1 MRFVPRFFSSP
12 SAWYFSLIPI
22 NMAVG
27 SVRVVITLAALA
39 LGATIFEIG
48 LLIALNSLVSIAVSI
63 GWGRVSDYFGLRI
76 RFLIVFF
83 LASAPLFVLLG
94 LATAVWQMILLFTIL
109 ALATAGIQPIAAM
122 YAVEYRGGKDWQ
134 KEIVKYNSY
143 LNTGVIAG
151 LVFSSLIT
159 LVIPLNWLLY
169 LESVFCVLSALV
181 LWRTAKEPDLPLER
195 HAYSTANLEEKEEE
209 ATAVFDYIKIRNFK
223 LRHFLRRLKPIH
235 LLFIACLIHWTGV
248 YTYVVGEI
256 PLMNAIGLS
265 ASVIFSINVAENLA
279 TVVSYSTI
287 VPRVKMDYQKLVT
300 LMIGSRSALIL
311 GWVGLTIFITT
322 RVSYAFIFPLILTVL
337 LLLFYALLW
346 YPIMCF
352 AISQT
357 QPNKKGQTQG
367 ELVAVVSLANVLGGI
382 IGGVV
387 IGTFGFAVGF
397 AVAALIAASALL
409 ILRYL
414 NIEIKT
420 D

>member
-76 RFLIVFF
+76 RFLIIF
-83 LASAPLFVLLG
+83 LLAAAPLFVLLG
-94 LATAVWQMILLFTIL
+94 LTTAVWQMILLFTIL

-122 YAVEYRGGKDWQ
+122 YAVEYKGGKDWQ

-159 LVIPLNWLLY
+159 LVLPLNWLLY
-169 LESVFCVLSALV
+169 LESVFCVLSALI

-195 HAYSTANLEEKEEE
+195 QAYSTANLEEKEEE

-223 LRHFLRRLKPIH
+223 LRQFLRRLKPIH

-248 YTYVVGEI
+248 YTYVVGET

-300 LMIGSRSALIL
+300 LMMGSRSALIL
-311 GWVGLTIFITT
+311 GWVGLTVFITT
-322 RVSYAFIFPLILTVL
+322 RVSYTFIFPLILTVL

-352 AISQT
+352 AISQA

-397 AVAALIAASALL
+397 AVAALIAASALP

>member
-1 MRFVPRFFSSP
+1 MRYFPRFFSSP

-48 LLIALNSLVSIAVSI
+48 LLIALNSLVSVAVSI

-83 LASAPLFVLLG
+83 LVAAPLFILLG
-94 LATAVWQMILLFTIL
+94 LATAVWQMIMLFTIL

-122 YAVEYRGGKDWQ
+122 YAVEYREGKDWQ

-151 LVFSSLIT
+151 LVFSSLVA
-159 LVIPLNWLLY
+159 LVVPLSWLLY
-169 LESVFCVLSALV
+169 LGSFFCVLSALV

-195 HAYSTANLEEKEEE
+195 QAYSTANLEEKTEE
-209 ATAVFDYIKIRNFK
+209 ATAVFDYLKVKNLK
-223 LRHFLRRLKPIH
+223 LRNIMRRLKPIH
-235 LLFIACLIHWTGV
+235 LLFIVCLIHWTGV
-248 YTYVVGEI
+248 YTYGVGEV

-279 TVVSYSTI
+279 TVISYSTI
-287 VPRVKMDYQKLVT
+287 VPRVKMDYQKLVA
-300 LMIGSRSALIL
+300 LMMGSRSALIL
-311 GWVGLTIFITT
+311 GWIGLTIFITMQ
-322 RVSYAFIFPLILTVL
+322 VSYAFIFPLILTVL
-337 LLLFYALLW
+337 FLLCYALVW
-346 YPIMCF
+346 YPIMCY
-352 AISQT
+352 AISQAR
-357 QPNKKGQTQG
+357 PNRKGQTQG
-367 ELVAVVSLANVLGGI
+367 ELVAVVSLANVLGGV

-397 AVAALIAASALL
+397 AVAALITASALP

-414 NIEIKT
+414 NMEIKT